1 MMTQHQNCKKMLSM
15 FTAVKDSTKMR
26 EFTELRDW
34 LMLSLCSDICSGANA
49 KMTLEVR
56 KAKKENQDY
65 VNISI
70 LS

>member
-1 MMTQHQNCKKMLSM
+1 MLSK

-26 EFTELRDW
+26 EFTGLRDW
-34 LMLSLCSDICSGANA
+34 LMLSLCSDICNGANA
-49 KMTLEVR
+49 NMTLEEIR